1 MKTTNTNNPINT
13 YINIVLLTLLLAWS
27 FLIVKPFVTLIVWSI
42 IVAVALYPIYQ
53 KLLGLTKGKKK
64 GLVTSL
70 FVLVLLALIITPTIN
85 LTSSLI
91 NSGQEIYQS
100 FEEGSL
106 KVPPPKESV
115 RDWPVIGEKLYT
127 TWSKASADLE
137 RFISSYQDEI
147 ANSLSWFF
155 GSFAGLLGSV
165 AIGLF
170 ALIIAGVFMLNA
182 DSGYN
187 AGVQF
192 ANRLRPGK
200 GVEFMDM
207 CKSTIRSVVKGIL
220 LVAIIQAVL
229 AYIGFIAIGL
239 PAASVFAVLVLIF
252 AIIQLPPLI
261 AMIPAIAIVFSYA
274 DSTPAIIFTIYSIIV
289 SMSDSFLKPMLLGK
303 GLETPMLV
311 ILIGALG
318 GMMLQGILGLF
329 IGPVVLAIAFNL
341 YLAWVAGDEET
352 APAAPKTKKVKSK
365 SD

>member
-13 YINIVLLTLLLAWS
+13 YISIVFLTLLLAWS
-27 FLIVKPFVTLIVWSI
+27 FMIVKPFVTLIVWAI
-42 IVAVALYPIYQ
+42 IVAVALYPTYKRI
-53 KLLGLTKGKKK
+53 LALTKGKKK

-70 FVLVLLALIITPTIN
+70 FILVLLALILTPTIN

-91 NSGQEIYQS
+91 DSGKKFYTKL
-100 FEEGSL
+100 EEGSL
-106 KVPPPKESV
+106 KIPPPKE
-115 RDWPVIGEKLYT
+115 DIAEWPMIGERLYSV
-127 TWSKASADLE
+127 WSQASADLE
-137 RFISSYQDEI
+137 KFISSYNEEVKS
-147 ANSLSWFF
+147 SLSWFF
-155 GSFAGLLGSV
+155 GSFTGLLGSV

-170 ALIIAGVFMLNA
+170 ALIIAGVFMSSA
-182 DSGYN
+182 DSGYK

-200 GVEFMDM
+200 GEEFMNM
-207 CKSTIRSVVKGIL
+207 CTSTIRSVVKGIL

-229 AYIGFIAIGL
+229 AYIGFVVIQL

-274 DSTPAIIFTIYSIIV
+274 ETTPAIIFSIYAIIV
-289 SMSDSFLKPMLLGK
+289 SMSDSFLKPILLGK

-329 IGPVVLAIAFNL
+329 IGPVVLAIAHNL
-341 YLAWVAGDEET
+341 YLNWVREGSGT
-352 APAAPKTKKVKSK
+352 AAELKNTKSG